1 MWGCYQ
7 RLCTAN
13 TFVKD
18 WQIFIS
24 KSVGLKAS
32 PAFYQSVTQHIFD
45 KLIKYEHPIE
55 ICENDPESHLRPLT
69 SEECCALLYVVYFP
83 KSVF

>member
-7 RLCTAN
+7 RLRTAN

-18 WQIFIS
+18 WQ
-24 KSVGLKAS
+24 KSVELKAF

-45 KLIKYEHPIE
+45 ALIKHEHPIE
-55 ICENDPESHLRPLT
+55 ICANDPESHLWPLT
-69 SEECCALLYVVYFP
+69 SEECCAL
-83 KSVF
+83 